1 VNQTH
6 SGKAVRLA
14 IGGLATAL
22 LLLHA
27 GCATPVGADK
37 TSPAR
42 TYRQTHDNAVSQAT
56 PSAETRS
63 VLHRFD
69 QEKRFAKS
77 PDGTLQLIHEKA
89 VENRERGLLFALS
102 ELSYLA
108 GERARR
114 TVKPWEPR
122 DARDYYLA
130 AAVYAWFFLFGDAA
144 EPPPGAFDQRFRT
157 ACDLYNYGL
166 GWALT
171 ARGSTNAEAVLTGG
185 TRPLPVGGIELD
197 FAQPGFP
204 WPLEEFDRFLVADQ
218 FLVRGLSVRNRQAG
232 LGSPLVAVTV
242 ASEPAGLTR
251 AVPAT
256 ILLRISGGLADL
268 AQGGCRGSLEL
279 YSAYEA
285 TAVQIEDRSIPLE
298 TDTTVTL
305 AYELNQSFVWR
316 LGKRQFWSSEES
328 VPTDVYLR
336 QPYQPGRV
344 PVVFVHGT
352 FSSPVKWAEMANTLS
367 ADPVLRQRCQFWQFI
382 YNSGNPIAYSAAKLR
397 EALIAKLTEL
407 DPEGRDPALR
417 QMVVIGHSQG
427 GLLTKLTATDTGDQL
442 LQMAFT
448 TNRMED
454 LGLTAEQQAALRRY
468 ACFEALP
475 FVTRVIFISTPHR
488 GSYLAGG
495 LARKLTRKLVSLP
508 SRLLDFSKDLAG
520 LTEKLDMPE
529 QLRGTATSIDGMSP
543 KNPALLRLA
552 DLPLAPG
559 ISGHSIIAVKGRG
572 DYHQG
577 KDGLVKYPSAH
588 VDYVESEFIVRGPH
602 SCQNLPPAI
611 EEVRRILHEHLLR
624 LQAGTGSPNRE
635 PEP

>member
-1 VNQTH
+1 MNQTH
-6 SGKAVRLA
+6 SGKAIRLA

-42 TYRQTHDNAVSQAT
+42 TYRQTHENAVSRAA

-77 PDGTLQLIHEKA
+77 PDGTLQLIHKKA

-114 TVKPWEPR
+114 NVKPWELR
-122 DARDYYLA
+122 DARDYHLA

-144 EPPPGAFDQRFRT
+144 ELPPGAFDQRFRT

-171 ARGSTNAEAVLTGG
+171 ARGSTNAVAVLTGG
-185 TRPLPVGGIELD
+185 TRPLPVGRIELD
-197 FAQPGFP
+197 IARPGFP
-204 WPLEEFDRFLVADQ
+204 WPLEDFDRFLVADH
-218 FLVRGLSVRNRQAG
+218 FLVRGLSVRNRQPG
-232 LGSPLVAVTV
+232 LGSPLIAVIP
-242 ASEPAGLTR
+242 ASEPAGIAR
-251 AVPAT
+251 SVPAT
-256 ILLRISGGLADL
+256 VLLRVRGGLADL
-268 AQGGCRGSLEL
+268 TQSGCGGSLEL
-279 YSAYEA
+279 YSASEA
-285 TAVQIEDRSIPLE
+285 TAVQIGAGSIPLE
-298 TDTTVTL
+298 TDTTVAL

-316 LGKRQFWSSEES
+316 IGKRQFWSSEES

-382 YNSGNPIAYSAAKLR
+382 YNSGNPITYSAVKLR
-397 EALIAKLTEL
+397 EALAAKLQEL
-407 DPEGRDPALR
+407 DPEGKDPALR

-427 GLLTKLTATDTGDQL
+427 GLLTKLTATDTGDEL
-442 LQMAFT
+442 LQMRFKT
-448 TNRMED
+448 DRIED

-468 ACFEALP
+468 SCFAALP
-475 FVTRVIFISTPHR
+475 FVRRVIFISTPHR

-495 LARKLTRKLVSLP
+495 FARKLARRLISLP
-508 SRLLDFSKDLAG
+508 SMLVNLSKDLAG

-529 QLRGTATSIDGMSP
+529 HLRGSATSIDGMSP
-543 KNPALLRLA
+543 RNPALLKLA
-552 DLPLAPG
+552 DLPLTSG

-572 DYHQG
+572 DYRQG
-577 KDGLVKYPSAH
+577 KDGLVKYRSAH

-602 SCQNLPPAI
+602 SCQDLPPAV
-611 EEVRRILHEHLLR
+611 EEVRRILHEHLSR
-624 LQAGTGSPNRE
+624 L
-635 PEP
+635 